1 MKKNFQTEI
10 IRSLNDI
17 NKNLKIINKSETFTK
32 KLLSDGL
39 LEWSNEENQF
49 FKIKHQDTNAFNN
62 LLFLENQKNIL
73 INNTVQFLEGKP
85 ANSVLLWGARGTG
98 KSSLVIS
105 AYNALIKKFSF
116 SMIEIKFFQIEFMPR
131 ILRLLEKKKN
141 KIIIF
146 CDDFSFECNDEKFI
160 LYKNILEGSLR
171 RNPNIIFYVTSNY
184 RHLVRNNFN
193 DNINGSHNKDT
204 NENFISL
211 SDRFG
216 IWLGF
221 HSFNK
226 EEYIKI
232 VFFYAKYFKLSL
244 KPDLI
249 KRKAIEWSILRGS
262 NSGREAI
269 NFIKFLLLEKT

>member
-1 MKKNFQTEI
+1 MKKNFQIEI

-17 NKNLKIINKSETFTK
+17 NKNLEKINKSETSIK
-32 KLLSDGL
+32 KSFSNGL
-39 LEWSNEENQF
+39 LEWSQEENQF
-49 FKIKHQDTNAFNN
+49 LNIKHQNSNVFDN

-85 ANSVLLWGARGTG
+85 SNSVLLWGARGTG

-116 SMIEIKFFQIEFMPR
+116 SMIEIKFFQIEFMPK

-146 CDDFSFECNDEKFI
+146 CDDFSFESNDEKFI

-193 DNINGSHNKDT
+193 DDINGSHNKDT
-204 NENFISL
+204 NENLISL

-226 EEYIKI
+226 EEFIKI
-232 VFFYAKYFKLSL
+232 VLFYANYFKLRL

-249 KRKAIEWSILRGS
+249 KRKAIQWSILRGS
-262 NSGREAI
+262 YSGREAI
-269 NFIKFLLLEKT
+269 NFIKFLLLEKI

>member
-32 KLLSDGL
+32 KSFSDGL
-39 LEWSNEENQF
+39 LEWDHEENQF
-49 FKIKHQDTNAFNN
+49 FKIKHKNSNAFDN

-73 INNTVQFLEGKP
+73 INNTVQFLKGKP
-85 ANSVLLWGARGTG
+85 ANSALLWGARGTG
-98 KSSLVIS
+98 KSSLIIS
-105 AYNALIKKFSF
+105 VYNALIKKFSF

-146 CDDFSFECNDEKFI
+146 CDDFSFESNDEKFI

-171 RNPNIIFYVTSNY
+171 RNPNIIFYITSNY
-184 RHLVRNNFN
+184 RHLVRNNLN

-221 HSFNK
+221 HSFSK

-232 VFFYAKYFKLSL
+232 VFSYAKYFKLSL

-262 NSGREAI
+262 YSGREAI
-269 NFIKFLLLEKT
+269 NFIKFLLLEKI

>member
-73 INNTVQFLEGKP
+73 INNTLQFLKGKP
-85 ANSVLLWGARGTG
+85 SNSALLWGARGTG

-105 AYNALIKKFSF
+105 IYNALIKKFSF

-244 KPDLI
+244 KPDRI
-249 KRKAIEWSILRGS
+249 KRKAIQWSIFRGS

>member
-73 INNTVQFLEGKP
+73 INNTLQFLKGKP
-85 ANSVLLWGARGTG
+85 SNSALLWGARGTG

-105 AYNALIKKFSF
+105 IYNALIKKFSF